1 MQLKTNR
8 TNSPNGILITIEGWG
23 VNLAGCFGN
32 SLLPTPSIDRLA
44 AHSVVC
50 DQFWMQSIHLE
61 PNLLAIANKL
71 HPARWLIATDSTQA
85 VALLRKKEDIE
96 RLEVTHEES
105 QDSFEHLL
113 TEALECW
120 LGQSHTTP
128 YLWIHSRGLNGPWD
142 APYEYRKLMCD
153 SDDPDPPTDKSPPN
167 FILESDFDPDM
178 LFGIACGAG
187 AQSVCIDQG
196 IGLILQSLKELGI
209 DQNCWISIAGLLG
222 FPLGEHRRVGLGNR
236 LDPAKLDHPS
246 IADAYSERLHTPWIF
261 RPAPEYML
269 GTRIS
274 NLLQPED
281 LGNWL
286 EQISE
291 TQQTNRL
298 DLFSNKLPMAW
309 AKGKNEIALITDR
322 WSARFDTFQ
331 DPSGKISLPD
341 GANGEVFCFPDDR
354 WQQNEISSR
363 VPDALSL
370 LRQIA
375 MILLENTEYQPT
387 VSDHLAYLL
396 SELRSIQR

>member
-96 RLEVTHEES
+96 RLEVTHEEA

-128 YLWIHSRGLNGPWD
+128 YLWIHSRGLNGLWD

-209 DQNCWISIAGLLG
+209 
-222 FPLGEHRRVGLGNR
+222 EHSFAR
-236 LDPAKLDHPS
+236 L
-246 IADAYSERLHTPWIF
+246 RLQ
-261 RPAPEYML
+261 R
-269 GTRIS
+269 
-274 NLLQPED
+274 
-281 LGNWL
+281 
-286 EQISE
+286 
-291 TQQTNRL
+291 
-298 DLFSNKLPMAW
+298 
-309 AKGKNEIALITDR
+309 EIE
-322 WSARFDTFQ
+322 
-331 DPSGKISLPD
+331 K
-341 GANGEVFCFPDDR
+341 
-354 WQQNEISSR
+354 
-363 VPDALSL
+363 
-370 LRQIA
+370 
-375 MILLENTEYQPT
+375 
-387 VSDHLAYLL
+387 
-396 SELRSIQR
+396 LRSDIDQATRTNP

>member
-1 MQLKTNR
+1 
-8 TNSPNGILITIEGWG
+8 
-23 VNLAGCFGN
+23 
-32 SLLPTPSIDRLA
+32 
-44 AHSVVC
+44 
-50 DQFWMQSIHLE
+50 MQSIHLE

-236 LDPAKLDHPS
+236 LDPTKLDHPS
-246 IADAYSERLHTPWIF
+246 IADAYS
-261 RPAPEYML
+261 
-269 GTRIS
+269 
-274 NLLQPED
+274 
-281 LGNWL
+281 
-286 EQISE
+286 
-291 TQQTNRL
+291 
-298 DLFSNKLPMAW
+298 DLFSNKLPLAW

-331 DPSGKISLPD
+331 DPSGKLSLPD
-341 GANGEVFCFPDDR
+341 ASIGEVFCFPEDR

-387 VSDHLAYLL
+387 VSDHLADLL